1 MTNLNYNEM
10 IKKVTLETDEVT
22 QRAVDTMLDRTSEE
36 VLEDLARNWN
46 SFKEATKLKLAM
58 DIAGTYNLSRTVALM
73 NGINAKLN
81 N

>member
-46 SFKEATKLKLAM
+46 NFKEATKLKLAM